1 MALKCIFRF
10 EALDSTKCLNKRAEY
25 LFKKGVYWGGVVT
38 TDSEQ
43 VTNIIYVSPFR
54 LISHDGMYV
63 LSDTSIPIVV
73 GTEGTYYVVCKAKYV
88 IDDSPDISVMLMSVD
103 TFNSLTED
111 EKLEYIIFADV
122 TSDGYGVQI
131 NMTVNREEISQL
143 GRNPWRGYFT
153 SEEELESIQ
162 AMVGDVAMVKTN
174 STIGAELYVFN
185 GVNWVRYGSATDIYE
200 KLVNHQNNNDT
211 SLAHNIPSVG
221 EEDVFN
227 GSLHI
232 NFNQL
237 NSLKQL
243 DSFRTDEENH
253 ENAKSHGS
261 KTVNTNGK
269 VQVVYIDFKEF
280 RNNVD
285 GWTYD
290 ESVTIAGFN
299 EKQSVAELTTN
310 SYYVDK
316 DNGIVYLLGTNG
328 SSATISYESSYKNRE
343 VVIENEATR
352 LPRNNELSAIKGN
365 EYSLYNEDKQ
375 VPSNSNRFI
384 TSNTPIPEIKEV
396 VIPSNQIIE
405 GKYIRLNTGMTVFL
419 RNVDNAIEYFEVVNL
434 ENNIPTYCYSL
445 HVVDNNVRRNLS
457 NNDLTNGWFT
467 TSSNK
472 NIDIEI
478 KGYADFVNSTISGS
492 VVLRYYGPK
501 SLGSKDVK
509 SFADE
514 IEEPK
519 FRRFHTVKVN
529 TLFSIDNNGYSS
541 SVSDGKVVFK
551 KDTTEFGKL
560 YSSVINN
567 KNTLNVFG
575 DRVLDLSTD
584 RSVVDGTVKVS
595 SNLIEIG
602 DSETDR
608 IDLLSDVINSSANT
622 TKIGVTGANNK
633 YIELDTNTLFATHPL
648 VRVNSTNT
656 ELNSTEILKL
666 NNSSDTTIASGNINA
681 GNGHGTVNLY
691 GANGSEIN
699 LSSSASVMKNDKGNA
714 GYSRVTASSTSI
726 HNANRKRYSI
736 VDAITGRYS
745 SYTRLKTYDNTY
757 MDDYSSVEVNNTTSN
772 NNDDLET
779 YSVDIHSVV
788 TNNNRESIVKITNES
803 YSTKN
808 DELAG
813 IYIKALQNPIL
824 NAQNNNIKYSI
835 AILSSIGNSG
845 VGDSGIIIA
854 SNTSDDLSS
863 PASYVKLN
871 NKNIRLSS
879 DELVVEDTDVVNI
892 LSNTRTNIHS
902 TGTISI
908 KSDESYTPSIV
919 LESQKAWI
927 GLAYNDNIHK
937 NGLTCTLEKT
947 SINVKNRQE
956 LILGEY
962 NTANDCIVIANH
974 HDNINQFINMGE
986 QNNIVITN
994 TYNTSYNASIGLG
1007 YNSTLTNNVFNVD
1020 ITNSN
1025 GVTTLPI
1032 INISGVNSVTNEDNI
1047 LSMNS
1052 ESVLLQS
1059 KLKGTDNSVRE
1070 MSIVLKGG
1078 ISRASNFDNVTYTI
1092 HDVTSTT
1099 SPATQIDITTTKA
1112 LQVKYDGATYYI
1124 PLIFVS

>member
-10 EALDSTKCLNKRAEY
+10 EALDSTRCLNKRAEY

-63 LSDTSIPIVV
+63 LSDTSIPLVV

-111 EKLEYIIFADV
+111 EKLEYVIFADV

-227 GSLHI
+227 GSLHV

-243 DSFRTDEENH
+243 DSFRTADENH
-253 ENAKSHGS
+253 EDAKSHGS
-261 KTVNTNGK
+261 KTVSTNGK

-280 RNNVD
+280 RDNVD

-290 ESVTIAGFN
+290 ESVAIAGFN

-365 EYSLYNEDKQ
+365 EYSLYDEDKQ
-375 VPSNSNRFI
+375 VPSDNNRFI

-419 RNVDNAIEYFEVVNL
+419 RNVDNAVEYFEVVNL

-509 SFADE
+509 SFANE

-519 FRRFHTVKVN
+519 FRRFNTVKVN

-551 KDTTEFGKL
+551 KDATEFGKL
-560 YSSVINN
+560 YSSVVNN
-567 KNTLNVFG
+567 KNTLNVFS

-584 RSVVDGTVKVS
+584 RSVADGTVKVS

-622 TKIGVTGANNK
+622 TKIGVTGANK

-666 NNSSDTTIASGNINA
+666 NNSSDTTIASGNVNA

-699 LSSSASVMKNDKGNA
+699 LSSSVSVMKNDKGNS
-714 GYSRVTASSTSI
+714 GYSRVMASSTSI
-726 HNANRKRYSI
+726 HNADKKRYSI
-736 VDAITGRYS
+736 VDAVTGRYS

-757 MDDYSSVEVNNTTSN
+757 MNDYSSVEVNNTTSN
-772 NNDDLET
+772 NNDNLET

-824 NAQNNNIKYSI
+824 NVQNNNIKYSI
-835 AILSSIGNSG
+835 AMLSSIGNSG

-854 SNTSDDLSS
+854 SNPSDDFSS
-863 PASYVKLN
+863 PASYVKIN

-879 DELVVEDTDVVNI
+879 DELVVENTDVVNI

-908 KSDESYTPSIV
+908 KSDESYEPSI
-919 LESQKAWI
+919 LLSSQTAWI
-927 GLAYNDNIHK
+927 GLSYNSSIHK

-947 SINVKNRQE
+947 SINVRDRQE

-962 NTANDCIVIANH
+962 NASNDCVVLRNN
-974 HDNINQFINMGE
+974 HDNISQFISMGE
-986 QNNIVITN
+986 KNSIALVN
-994 TYNTSYNASIGLG
+994 TYNTYFKASLGLG
-1007 YNSTLTNNVFNVD
+1007 YDSTLTSNVFNVD
-1020 ITNSN
+1020 LTNDDTN
-1025 GVTTLPI
+1025 GRIPI
-1032 INISGVNSVTNEDNI
+1032 INIYGTNSVTTEINR
-1047 LSMNS
+1047 LAMNA

-1059 KLKGTDNSVRE
+1059 NIKGTDNVVRE
-1070 MSIVLKGG
+1070 TSLILKGG
-1078 ISRASNFDNVTYTI
+1078 FDDTNILVNETYDI
-1092 HDVTSTT
+1092 HDVSSTQHPGLTSLTVKTT
-1099 SPATQIDITTTKA
+1099 PAVS
-1112 LQVKYDGATYYI
+1112 VKINGHLYYI